1 MGRWSRQNNLAASAA
16 QARKANEDM
25 PEIDGIDR
33 TPDDKL
39 TSINELNSA
48 RYMVAEYAMV
58 CHTFYK
64 KHGYQSEGLLELLGN
79 RCDEMKVASDAFYG
93 VMSDDSID
101 QSQWVGDHCG
111 YLAAQCES
119 RQRINVEPT
128 AEQLEAWAVCNTTT
142 ASKELF

>member
-1 MGRWSRQNNLAASAA
+1 MGRWYRDNKIA
-16 QARKANEDM
+16 QAGQARIDNYM

-33 TPDDKL
+33 TPENKL

-58 CHTFYK
+58 CHTFFK

-79 RCDEMKVASDAFYG
+79 RCDEMKIASDAFYG
-93 VMSDDSID
+93 AMSDDSID

-111 YLAAQCES
+111 YLAAQCEA
-119 RQRINVEPT
+119 RQRIGVEPT
-128 AEQLEAWAVCNTTT
+128 AEQLEALAVCNTTT
-142 ASKELF
+142 STQESF